1 MKNTNT
7 GKVIR
12 LKHESCVLKK
22 NPLGDPFVRDLMVY
36 TPPGYVADSGKQY
49 PVIFGIP
56 GFTGFGEFYLY
67 RSMFNQPFNEMLD
80 ELILDEKMPPV
91 FYVMPDCLT
100 KYGGSQYIN
109 SSATG
114 DYEDYIIEELV
125 PYVDE
130 NFPTTGMRAIMG
142 GSSGGI
148 GSFTLAARHPDI
160 FCAFADHS
168 GDSAFEY
175 CYITDIPHYV
185 TAMEKYDYSLE
196 KFVASIQ
203 DRSIPKDDD
212 FNCLLNLTAMAA
224 CYSPNPDCQPLGF
237 ELPFDIRTG
246 EIFPEIWERWLT
258 HDPVQMADDN
268 IIQNNLKK
276 LKLIYIDCGK
286 KDQFN
291 LLLGARQLHE
301 KLKAHKISHHYE
313 EYDSDH
319 FLLRKEQKRKS
330 IPLLA
335 KALGK

>member
-1 MKNTNT
+1 MDNT
-7 GKVIR
+7 GNVIR
-12 LKHESCVLKK
+12 LKHESRILMN
-22 NPLGDPFVRDLMVY
+22 NPLKDPFVRDLMVY
-36 TPPGYVADSGKQY
+36 TPPGYDSGSSRQY

-56 GFTGFGEFYLY
+56 GFTGFGEFYLQK
-67 RSMFNQPFNEMLD
+67 SFFKQPFNEMLD
-80 ELILDEKMPPV
+80 ELINEEKMPPV
-91 FYVMPDCLT
+91 LYVMPDCLT

-114 DYEDYIIEELV
+114 NYEDYIIEELV

-130 NFPTTGMRAIMG
+130 NFHTSGNRAIMG

-160 FCAFADHS
+160 FYAFADHS

-175 CYITDIPHYV
+175 CYQTDIPHYI
-185 TAMEKYDYSLE
+185 TAMDKYDYSLE
-196 KFVASIQ
+196 RFVESIQ

-212 FNCLLNLTAMAA
+212 FNCILNLTAMAA

-237 ELPFDIRTG
+237 ELPFNIRTG
-246 EIFPEIWERWLT
+246 EMRPQIWNRWLA
-258 HDPVQMADDN
+258 HDPVRMVDN
-268 IIQNNLKK
+268 REIRNNLKK

-291 LLLGARQLHE
+291 LLLGARQLHD
-301 KLKAHKISHHYE
+301 KLQFHKISHHYE

-335 KALGK
+335 NILT